1 MRVHVSR
8 PLLSLA
14 AVWCGVLLSAPSARA
29 EISLEAIPGSL
40 DDTARIEDA
49 LDACSAPQPACT
61 VRLGPGTFRVGLIV
75 AEEFNGAFVG
85 AGIGQTIIEAMPDI
99 PASFSLLAP
108 YSKANRLPN
117 LIGFLG
123 GSFTVADMS
132 IRVEAYHPVQ
142 GYQWLPGFP
151 TTYFLNGLLTISQKS
166 GGTAPHAR
174 VHRVELSGADGDAG
188 VFYGNPLPPGM
199 GVNLNTPL
207 FFGGFLF
214 NSVVTGGSFEARDVL
229 LKRANTGFHT
239 LRTEDSRITVT
250 NAVITEAVTG
260 LGAVL
265 ASNCDIRYEANIV
278 EAWQFGVD
286 LSQSATLDPE
296 GWVPSQAS
304 RFAGARNVVQL
315 IQNMPGIAVG
325 IRAVDDFAGSPEGRR
340 LEAWLANNDVTVT
353 GSPGMRYGV
362 RLIGSEGARLVNNRV
377 AGDGRGGV
385 LVDYAVGCRIQSTD
399 FRAFSPQG
407 PAGTPVGHLLL
418 GPNSSDCVAV
428 TVPASAIVIDAGT
441 NNVVRRTGR

>member
-29 EISLEAIPGSL
+29 EIYLEAIPGSL

-85 AGIGQTIIEAMPDI
+85 AGIGQTVIEAMPDI
-99 PASFSLLAP
+99 PANFSLVVP
-108 YSKANRLPN
+108 YGKDNRLPN

-123 GSFTVADMS
+123 GRVTVADMS
-132 IRVEAYHPVQ
+132 IRAEAYHPVQ

-151 TTYFLNGLLTISQKS
+151 TTYFLNGLLTISQKP

-188 VFYGNPLPPGM
+188 AFYSKPRPPGM

-207 FFGGFLF
+207 FFGGFLY
-214 NSVVTGGSFEARDVL
+214 NPIVSGGSFEARDVL
-229 LKRANTGFHT
+229 LNRAITGFHT
-239 LRTEDSRITVT
+239 LRTEDSRVSVT
-250 NAVITEAVTG
+250 NATITEAVTG

-265 ASNCDIRYEANIV
+265 ANNCDIRYEANVI

-286 LSQSATLDPE
+286 LSQPAAFDPE
-296 GWVPSQAS
+296 GWVPSQPS
-304 RFAGARNVVQL
+304 RFAVARNIVRLTQT
-315 IQNMPGIAVG
+315 MPGLSAG
-325 IRAVDDFAGSPEGRR
+325 ITASDAFWASPDGRR
-340 LEAWLANNDVTVT
+340 LEVWLANNDVTVT
-353 GSPGMRYGV
+353 GMPGVRYGF
-362 RLIGSEGARLVNNRV
+362 RLIGSEDARLVNNRI

-385 LVDYAVGCRIQSTD
+385 LVDRAAGCRIQSTD
-399 FRAFSPQG
+399 FLAFMPQG